1 MNIVKE
7 NQKSHYFFDSFFK
20 KHPIKNDIFIIEANG
35 KHFIFENDTVIDM
48 IKHFNQKQQDYIRR
62 QLQLYNYLNQDL
74 SICLI
79 QIACDYVRT
88 LVREH
93 EKEDCKILP
102 LQSIYN
108 LN

>member
-1 MNIVKE
+1 MNNVIEKE
-7 NQKSHYFFDSFFK
+7 KNATFFETFFK
-20 KHPIKNDIFIIEANG
+20 NHPIKNDIFIVEANG

-48 IKHFNQKQQDYIRR
+48 IKHFSQKQQDYIRR

-102 LQSIYN
+102 LQSIYS

>member
-1 MNIVKE
+1 MNAIKDKE
-7 NQKSHYFFDSFFK
+7 KLTTFFESFFK
-20 KHPIKNDIFIIEANG
+20 KHPIENDIFIIEANG

-48 IKHFNQKQQDYIRR
+48 IKHFDQKQQDYIRR